1 MGKPDY
7 NYTLPSGFSEFL
19 PREKRLEN
27 HLLNT
32 FREVFERYGFTPI
45 ETPAVERL
53 EVLQAKGNQGDNIIY
68 SINPLVPTRD
78 KETSSESESE
88 DRALKFDQT
97 VPLAAYIARH
107 LNDLTFPFAR
117 YQMDMVFRGE
127 RSKKGRYRQ
136 FRQCDIDVVGREK
149 LSLLYDA
156 QMPAIINEIF
166 SKLEIGEFV
175 IRVSNRKVLTGLFR
189 SKGLPSKQIKSCI
202 KIIDTLDKIGPQKVR
217 KALVADGI
225 SETEADTIMTLVKTQ
240 GKPEDIL
247 SKLEYNLT
255 EGQDNEGLEQGIKEL
270 KEVVKFMQLLEVPD
284 ERVSIDLSVARGLD
298 YYTGTVYETN
308 LIGHEALGSICSGGR
323 YEDLVGMFVGKPMPG
338 VGLSIGL
345 TRLLRCL
352 LDERLLSPLSSS
364 PAEVMVINMQED
376 LMPTYLQLSQKLRS
390 AGVNVYTGFT
400 RQAMGKQLKQADKL
414 GIPFC
419 LILGPDE
426 QATGTCRLKNLET
439 GKEINIRQDELT
451 KEVKEQLG
459 SSRRS
464 MTSKPSASR
473 K

>member
-175 IRVSNRKVLTGLFR
+175 IRVSNRKV
-189 SKGLPSKQIKSCI
+189 
-202 KIIDTLDKIGPQKVR
+202 
-217 KALVADGI
+217 
-225 SETEADTIMTLVKTQ
+225 
-240 GKPEDIL
+240 
-247 SKLEYNLT
+247 
-255 EGQDNEGLEQGIKEL
+255 
-270 KEVVKFMQLLEVPD
+270 
-284 ERVSIDLSVARGLD
+284 
-298 YYTGTVYETN
+298 
-308 LIGHEALGSICSGGR
+308 
-323 YEDLVGMFVGKPMPG
+323 
-338 VGLSIGL
+338 
-345 TRLLRCL
+345 
-352 LDERLLSPLSSS
+352 
-364 PAEVMVINMQED
+364 
-376 LMPTYLQLSQKLRS
+376 
-390 AGVNVYTGFT
+390 
-400 RQAMGKQLKQADKL
+400 
-414 GIPFC
+414 
-419 LILGPDE
+419 
-426 QATGTCRLKNLET
+426 
-439 GKEINIRQDELT
+439 
-451 KEVKEQLG
+451 
-459 SSRRS
+459 
-464 MTSKPSASR
+464 
-473 K
+473 